1 MNIGIKK
8 TTQDAGSA
16 VLIREDGRSELL
28 RSKARIMRTPTLD
41 LETVI
46 DNQGY
51 AVGDRTLKIVAALEQ
66 SKADEVWDLYKNNL
80 YLLISTR
87 DGMFYGSIE
96 NLKIDAGLLEMTFLV
111 KE

>member
-16 VLIREDGRSELL
+16 VLIRDDSRSELL
-28 RSKARIMRTPTLD
+28 RSRSRVTRTATLD

-51 AVGDRTLKIVAALEQ
+51 AVGDRTLKIVASVEE
-66 SKADEVWDLYKNNL
+66 SKADEIWDLYKNNL

-96 NLKIDAGLLEMTFLV
+96 DLKIDGGRVEMTFLV